1 MKRST
6 NRILTTHVGS
16 LPRPADLLAM
26 NDARATGQPVDPA
39 AWAARVK
46 SAIAEVV
53 QLQREAGVDVVNDG
67 ELSKSSWSSYVNE
80 RLGGFAESV
89 SQGQGS
95 LAKGRDKKAF
105 QEFYDEYDRIQ
116 PFRTVNG
123 SRWTDVVCNA
133 PVSYT
138 GQTAVQM
145 DVQNLKAACASVDAE
160 EAFITAVAPGSII
173 TRRVNQYYPSE
184 EAFLFAIA
192 DAMKTEYKA
201 IVDAGFLLQIDDPQ
215 LVTRYDAEDPP
226 PDAEQYCKLAAAR
239 VEALNHALADIPPER
254 VRYHICWGGWHGP
267 HTTDLPLKDIVGL
280 LLQIRAGAYLIEAA
294 NARHEHEW
302 RVWEQVKLPEGKILI
317 PGVVS
322 HATNV
327 VEHPELVAERI
338 SALRQPGRPRQCHR
352 RHRLRPRRPAPPP
365 AGLGEA
371 EIIIRR
377 RTPGDPAA
385 LGPRVR
391 QSRRV
396 DRRRSLNHC
405 AIGPSNNSPAQRH
418 DLCRS
423 FAL

>member
-1 MKRST
+1 
-6 NRILTTHVGS
+6 
-16 LPRPADLLAM
+16 M
-26 NDARATGQPVDPA
+26 NDARATGRPVALA

-46 SAIAEVV
+46 ISIAEVV
-53 QLQREAGVDVVNDG
+53 RLQREAGVDVVNDG

-138 GQTAVQM
+138 GRTAVQM
-145 DVQNLKAACASVDAE
+145 DIQNLKAACAAVEAE

-201 IVDAGFLLQIDDPQ
+201 IVDGGFLLQIDDPQ

-226 PDAEQYCKLAAAR
+226 PDAAQYCKLAAAR
-239 VEALNHALADIPPER
+239 VEALNHALADIPQER

-338 SALRQPGRPRQCHR
+338 LRF
-352 RHRLRPRRPAPPP
+352 
-365 AGLGEA
+365 AGLVGRENVIA
-371 EIIIRR
+371 GTDCGLGGRLHR
-377 RTPGDPAA
+377 QLVWAKLKA
-385 LGPRVR
+385 LSEGARLAT
-391 QSRRV
+391 SRLWGR
-396 DRRRSLNHC
+396 
-405 AIGPSNNSPAQRH
+405 A
-418 DLCRS
+418 
-423 FAL
+423 

>member
-1 MKRST
+1 MKRSAD
-6 NRILTTHVGS
+6 RILTTHVGS
-16 LPRPADLLAM
+16 LPRPPDLLAM
-26 NDARATGQPVDPA
+26 NDAKANGRAVDPA
-39 AWAARVK
+39 AWSARVK

-53 QLQREAGVDVVNDG
+53 RLQREAGVDIVNDG

-89 SQGQGS
+89 SRGQGS

-105 QEFYDEYDRIQ
+105 QEFYDEYDKIQ

-123 SRWTDVVCNA
+123 SRWTDLVCDA
-133 PVSYT
+133 PISYT
-138 GQTAVQM
+138 GKSAVRT
-145 DVQNLKAACASVDAE
+145 DIENLKAACSSVETE

-173 TRRVNQYYPSE
+173 TRRVNRYYPTE

-192 DAMKTEYKA
+192 DAMKTEYQA

-226 PDAEQYCKLAAAR
+226 PDPEQYRKLAGAR
-239 VEALNHALADIPPER
+239 VEALNHALADIPEER

-267 HTTDLPLKDIVGL
+267 HSTDLPLKDIAGL
-280 LLQIRAGAYLIEAA
+280 LLEIRAGAYLIEAA

-302 RVWEQVKLPEGKILI
+302 RVWEEVQLPPGKILI

-338 SALRQPGRPRQCHR
+338 ARFASLVGRENVIAGTDC
-352 RHRLRPRRPAPPP
+352 
-365 AGLGEA
+365 GLGGRLHRQLVWAKLKSLSEGA
-371 EIIIRR
+371 RLATRR
-377 RTPGDPAA
+377 LWGH
-385 LGPRVR
+385 G
-391 QSRRV
+391 
-396 DRRRSLNHC
+396 
-405 AIGPSNNSPAQRH
+405 
-418 DLCRS
+418 
-423 FAL
+423 

>member
-1 MKRST
+1 MKRSAD
-6 NRILTTHVGS
+6 RILTTHVGS
-16 LPRPADLLAM
+16 LPRPPDLLAM
-26 NDARATGQPVDPA
+26 NDARANGRAFDPA

-46 SAIAEVV
+46 SAIAEAVR
-53 QLQREAGVDVVNDG
+53 LQREAGVDIVNDG

-80 RLGGFAESV
+80 RLDGFAESV
-89 SQGQGS
+89 SRGQGS

-133 PVSYT
+133 PISYM
-138 GQTAVQM
+138 GRSAVQA
-145 DVQNLKAACASVDAE
+145 DIENLKAACSSVETE

-192 DAMKTEYKA
+192 DAMKTEYQA

-226 PDAEQYCKLAAAR
+226 PDAEQYRKHAAAR
-239 VEALNHALADIPPER
+239 VEALNHALADIPQER

-267 HTTDLPLKDIVGL
+267 HSTDLPLKDIAGL

-302 RVWEQVKLPEGKILI
+302 RVWQEVKLPPGKILI

-338 SALRQPGRPRQCHR
+338 LRF
-352 RHRLRPRRPAPPP
+352 
-365 AGLGEA
+365 AGLVGRENVIA
-371 EIIIRR
+371 G
-377 RTPGDPAA
+377 TDCG
-385 LGPRVR
+385 LGGRLHR
-391 QSRRV
+391 QLV
-396 DRRRSLNHC
+396 WAKLKSLSEG
-405 AIGPSNNSPAQRH
+405 ARLATRQ
-418 DLCRS
+418 LW
-423 FAL
+423 A

>member
-1 MKRST
+1 MKRSM
-6 NRILTTHVGS
+6 NQILTTHVGS
-16 LPRPADLLAM
+16 LPRPADLLEM
-26 NDARATGQPVDPA
+26 NDAKASGRPVDQS
-39 AWAARVK
+39 AWTARVK
-46 SAIAEVV
+46 TAVLEVV
-53 QLQREAGVDVVNDG
+53 RQQRESGVDIVNDG

-95 LAKGRDKKAF
+95 LARGRDKKTF

-123 SRWTDVVCNA
+123 SRWTDVICNA
-133 PVSYT
+133 PIIYK

-145 DVQNLKAACASVDAE
+145 DIENLRAASAGVAAE
-160 EAFITAVAPGSII
+160 EAFITAVAPGSVIS
-173 TRRVNQYYPSE
+173 RRINQYYPTE

-215 LVTRYDAEDPP
+215 LVTRYDMEDPP
-226 PDAEQYCKLAAAR
+226 PDTEQYRKLAAAR
-239 VEALNHALADIPPER
+239 VEALNHALAEIPQDR

-280 LLQIRAGAYLIEAA
+280 LLQVRAGAYLIEAA

-302 RVWEQVKLPEGKILI
+302 RVWEQVKLPQGKILI

-338 SALRQPGRPRQCHR
+338 VRFANLVSRENVIAGTDC
-352 RHRLRPRRPAPPP
+352 
-365 AGLGEA
+365 GLGG
-371 EIIIRR
+371 R
-377 RTPGDPAA
+377 
-385 LGPRVR
+385 LHR
-391 QSRRV
+391 QLVWAKLKTLSEGARLATRQLWG
-396 DRRRSLNHC
+396 R
-405 AIGPSNNSPAQRH
+405 A
-418 DLCRS
+418 
-423 FAL
+423 

>member
-16 LPRPADLLAM
+16 LPRPADLLEM
-26 NDARATGQPVDPA
+26 NNAKASGRPVDQQT
-39 AWAARVK
+39 WTARVK
-46 SAIAEVV
+46 TAIEEVV
-53 QLQREAGVDVVNDG
+53 RLQRESGVDIVNDG

-80 RLGGFAESV
+80 RLSGFTESV
-89 SQGQGS
+89 SQGQSS
-95 LAKGRDKKAF
+95 LARGRDKKAF

-123 SRWTDVVCNA
+123 SRWTDVICNA
-133 PVSYT
+133 PISYQ
-138 GQTAVQM
+138 GQAATQM
-145 DVQNLKAACASVDAE
+145 DIENLKAAYAGVNAE
-160 EAFITAVAPGSII
+160 EAFITAVAPGSIV
-173 TRRVNQYYPSE
+173 RRINKYYPTE

-192 DAMKTEYKA
+192 DAMKTEYQA

-215 LVTRYDAEDPP
+215 LVTRYDMEDPP
-226 PDAEQYCKLAAAR
+226 PSAAQYRKLTAAR
-239 VEALNHALADIPPER
+239 VEVLNHALADIPLDR

-267 HTTDLPLKDIVGL
+267 HTTDLPLKDIVSL

-338 SALRQPGRPRQCHR
+338 LRFANVIGRENVIAGTDC
-352 RHRLRPRRPAPPP
+352 
-365 AGLGEA
+365 GLGGRLHRQLVWAKLKALA
-371 EIIIRR
+371 EGAQLA
-377 RTPGDPAA
+377 T
-385 LGPRVR
+385 R
-391 QSRRV
+391 QLWGR
-396 DRRRSLNHC
+396 
-405 AIGPSNNSPAQRH
+405 A
-418 DLCRS
+418 
-423 FAL
+423 

>member
-1 MKRST
+1 VKHGAEPIGKRSISVKRST
-6 NRILTTHVGS
+6 ERILTSHVGS
-16 LPRPADLLAM
+16 LPRPAVLLEM
-26 NDARATGQPVDPA
+26 NDARAGGRSIDRS
-39 AWAARVK
+39 AWSAQVK
-46 SAIAEVV
+46 TAVSEVV
-53 QLQREAGVDVVNDG
+53 RLQRESDVDIVNDG

-80 RLGGFAESV
+80 RLSGFAESV

-133 PVSYT
+133 PISYT
-138 GQTAVQM
+138 GQSAVQT
-145 DVQNLKAACASVDAE
+145 DIDNLRAACAGIEAE
-160 EAFITAVAPGSII
+160 EAFMTAVAPGSII
-173 TRRVNQYYPSE
+173 TRRINQYYPSE

-192 DAMKTEYKA
+192 AAMKSEYQA
-201 IVDAGFLLQIDDPQ
+201 IVAAGFVLQIDDPQ
-215 LVTRYDAEDPP
+215 LVTRYDLEDPP
-226 PDAEQYCKLAAAR
+226 PDAAQYRKRAAVR

-280 LLQIRAGAYLIEAA
+280 LLQIRVGAYLIEAA

-302 RVWEQVKLPEGKILI
+302 RVWEQVKLPDGKILI

-338 SALRQPGRPRQCHR
+338 VRFANLVGRDNVIAGTDC
-352 RHRLRPRRPAPPP
+352 
-365 AGLGEA
+365 GLGGRLHRQLVWA
-371 EIIIRR
+371 KLK
-377 RTPGDPAA
+377 A
-385 LGPRVR
+385 LSEGARLAT
-391 QSRRV
+391 SRLWGR
-396 DRRRSLNHC
+396 
-405 AIGPSNNSPAQRH
+405 A
-418 DLCRS
+418 
-423 FAL
+423 

>member
-1 MKRST
+1 MPERRNGSVKRST
-6 NRILTTHVGS
+6 QRILTTHVGS
-16 LPRPADLLAM
+16 LPRPADILEM
-26 NDARATGQPVDPA
+26 NDARANSRAVDHA
-39 AWAARVK
+39 TWSVRVK

-53 QLQREAGVDVVNDG
+53 RLQREAGVDIVNDG

-89 SQGQGS
+89 SRGQGS

-123 SRWTDVVCNA
+123 SRWTDLVCNA
-133 PVSYT
+133 PVAYT
-138 GQTAVQM
+138 GQAAVQM
-145 DVQNLKAACASVDAE
+145 DIDNLKAACASAE
-160 EAFITAVAPGSII
+160 TDEAFITAVAPGSII
-173 TRRVNQYYPSE
+173 TRRINRYYPND

-192 DAMKTEYKA
+192 DAMKTEYQA

-226 PDAEQYCKLAAAR
+226 PDAEQYRRLAAVR
-239 VEALNHALADIPPER
+239 VAALNHALADIPQDR

-267 HTTDLPLKDIVGL
+267 HTTDLPLRDIVGL
-280 LLQIRAGAYLIEAA
+280 LLEIRAGAYLIEAA

-302 RVWEQVKLPEGKILI
+302 RVWEKIKLPPGKILI

-338 SALRQPGRPRQCHR
+338 LRFANLVGRENVIAGTDC
-352 RHRLRPRRPAPPP
+352 
-365 AGLGEA
+365 GLGG
-371 EIIIRR
+371 R
-377 RTPGDPAA
+377 
-385 LGPRVR
+385 LHR
-391 QSRRV
+391 QLVWAKLKSLSEGARLASRQLW
-396 DRRRSLNHC
+396 S
-405 AIGPSNNSPAQRH
+405 
-418 DLCRS
+418 
-423 FAL
+423 

>member
-1 MKRST
+1 VKHGAEPIGKRSISVKRST
-6 NRILTTHVGS
+6 ERILTSHVGS
-16 LPRPADLLAM
+16 LPRPAVLLEM
-26 NDARATGQPVDPA
+26 NDARAGGRSIDRS
-39 AWAARVK
+39 AWSAQVK
-46 SAIAEVV
+46 TAVSEVV
-53 QLQREAGVDVVNDG
+53 RLQRESDVDIVNDG

-80 RLGGFAESV
+80 RLSGFAESV

-133 PVSYT
+133 PISYT
-138 GQTAVQM
+138 GQSAVQT
-145 DVQNLKAACASVDAE
+145 DIDNLRAACAGIEAE
-160 EAFITAVAPGSII
+160 EAFMTAVAPGSII
-173 TRRVNQYYPSE
+173 TRRINQYYPSE

-192 DAMKTEYKA
+192 AAMKSEYQA
-201 IVDAGFLLQIDDPQ
+201 IVAAGFVLQIDDPQ
-215 LVTRYDAEDPP
+215 LVTRYDLEDPP
-226 PDAEQYCKLAAAR
+226 PDAAQYRKRAAAR

-280 LLQIRAGAYLIEAA
+280 LLQIRVGAYLIEAA

-302 RVWEQVKLPEGKILI
+302 RVWEQVKLPDGKILI

-338 SALRQPGRPRQCHR
+338 VRFANLVGRDNVIAGTDC
-352 RHRLRPRRPAPPP
+352 
-365 AGLGEA
+365 GLGGRLHRQLVWA
-371 EIIIRR
+371 KLK
-377 RTPGDPAA
+377 A
-385 LGPRVR
+385 LSDGARLAT
-391 QSRRV
+391 SRLWGR
-396 DRRRSLNHC
+396 
-405 AIGPSNNSPAQRH
+405 A
-418 DLCRS
+418 
-423 FAL
+423 

>member
-16 LPRPADLLAM
+16 LPRPADLLEM
-26 NDARATGQPVDPA
+26 NDAKASGRPVDQTT
-39 AWAARVK
+39 WTARVK
-46 SAIAEVV
+46 TAIVEVAR
-53 QLQREAGVDVVNDG
+53 LQRESGVDIVNDG

-80 RLGGFAESV
+80 RLSGFTESV
-89 SQGQGS
+89 SQGQNA
-95 LAKGRDKKAF
+95 LARGRDKKAF

-123 SRWTDVVCNA
+123 SRWTDVICNA
-133 PVSYT
+133 PISYK
-138 GQTAVQM
+138 GQAAVLM
-145 DVQNLKAACASVDAE
+145 DIENLKTACAGVETE
-160 EAFITAVAPGSII
+160 EAFITAVAPGSIV
-173 TRRVNQYYPSE
+173 RRINKYYPTQ

-215 LVTRYDAEDPP
+215 LVTRYDMEDPP
-226 PDAEQYCKLAAAR
+226 PNAEQYRKVAAGR
-239 VEALNHALADIPPER
+239 VEALNHALADIPQDR

-280 LLQIRAGAYLIEAA
+280 LLQVRTGAYLIEAA

-302 RVWEQVKLPEGKILI
+302 RMWGQVKLSEDKILI

-338 SALRQPGRPRQCHR
+338 LRFANLVGRENVIAGTDC
-352 RHRLRPRRPAPPP
+352 
-365 AGLGEA
+365 GLGGRLHRQLVWA
-371 EIIIRR
+371 KLN
-377 RTPGDPAA
+377 A
-385 LGPRVR
+385 LSEGARLATR
-391 QSRRV
+391 QLWGR
-396 DRRRSLNHC
+396 
-405 AIGPSNNSPAQRH
+405 A
-418 DLCRS
+418 
-423 FAL
+423 

>member
-1 MKRST
+1 MKRSAD
-6 NRILTTHVGS
+6 RILTTHVGS
-16 LPRPADLLAM
+16 LPRPADILAM
-26 NDARATGQPVDPA
+26 NDARANGRDVDPA
-39 AWAARVK
+39 VWSARVK

-53 QLQREAGVDVVNDG
+53 RLQRAAGVDIVNDG

-89 SQGQGS
+89 SRGQGS

-133 PVSYT
+133 PISYA

-145 DVQNLKAACASVDAE
+145 DAENLKAACAAVETD

-173 TRRVNQYYPSE
+173 TRRINQYYRSE

-192 DAMKTEYKA
+192 DAMKTEYNA

-226 PDAEQYCKLAAAR
+226 PAAEDYCKLAAAR
-239 VEALNHALADIPPER
+239 VEALNHALADIPQER

-302 RVWEQVKLPEGKILI
+302 RVWEQVKLPPGKVLI

-338 SALRQPGRPRQCHR
+338 LRFANLVGRENVIAGTDC
-352 RHRLRPRRPAPPP
+352 
-365 AGLGEA
+365 GLGG
-371 EIIIRR
+371 R
-377 RTPGDPAA
+377 
-385 LGPRVR
+385 LHR
-391 QSRRV
+391 QLVWAKLKSLSEGARLASRQ
-396 DRRRSLNHC
+396 LW
-405 AIGPSNNSPAQRH
+405 A
-418 DLCRS
+418 
-423 FAL
+423 

>member
-1 MKRST
+1 VKHGAEPIGKRSISVKRST
-6 NRILTTHVGS
+6 ERILTSHVGS
-16 LPRPADLLAM
+16 LPRPAVLLEM
-26 NDARATGQPVDPA
+26 NDARAGGRCIDRS
-39 AWAARVK
+39 AWSAQVK
-46 SAIAEVV
+46 TAVSEVV
-53 QLQREAGVDVVNDG
+53 RLQRESDVDIVNDG

-80 RLGGFAESV
+80 RLSGFAESV

-133 PVSYT
+133 PISYT
-138 GQTAVQM
+138 GQRAVQT
-145 DVQNLKAACASVDAE
+145 DIDNLRAACAGIEAE
-160 EAFITAVAPGSII
+160 EAFMTAVAPGSII
-173 TRRVNQYYPSE
+173 TRRINQYYPSE

-192 DAMKTEYKA
+192 AAMKSEYQA
-201 IVDAGFLLQIDDPQ
+201 IVAAGFVLQIDDPQ
-215 LVTRYDAEDPP
+215 LVTRYDLEDPP
-226 PDAEQYCKLAAAR
+226 PDAAQYRKRAAAR

-280 LLQIRAGAYLIEAA
+280 LLQIRVGAYLIEAA

-302 RVWEQVKLPEGKILI
+302 RVWEQVKLPDGKILI

-338 SALRQPGRPRQCHR
+338 VRFANLVGRDNVIAGTHC
-352 RHRLRPRRPAPPP
+352 
-365 AGLGEA
+365 GLGGRLHRQLVWA
-371 EIIIRR
+371 KLK
-377 RTPGDPAA
+377 A
-385 LGPRVR
+385 LSEGARLAT
-391 QSRRV
+391 SRLWGR
-396 DRRRSLNHC
+396 
-405 AIGPSNNSPAQRH
+405 A
-418 DLCRS
+418 
-423 FAL
+423 

>member
-1 MKRST
+1 VKRST

-16 LPRPADLLAM
+16 LPRPANLLEMTTAKISGRPY
-26 NDARATGQPVDPA
+26 DQT
-39 AWAARVK
+39 AWAAGVK
-46 SAIAEVV
+46 TAILEVV
-53 QLQREAGVDVVNDG
+53 RLQVESGVNIVNDG

-89 SQGQGS
+89 SQGRGS
-95 LAKGRDKKAF
+95 LVRGRDKKAF

-123 SRWTDVVCNA
+123 SRWTDVACTA
-133 PVSYT
+133 PIYYKE
-138 GQTAVQM
+138 QNAVQM
-145 DVQNLKAACASVDAE
+145 DIENLQAAYAGANAE

-173 TRRVNQYYPSE
+173 TRRTNKYYPTE

-215 LVTRYDAEDPP
+215 LVTRYDMDDPP
-226 PDAEQYCKLAAAR
+226 PTAEEYRKLAEPR
-239 VEALNHALADIPPER
+239 VEALNHALADIPEER

-267 HTTDLPLKDIVGL
+267 HTTDFPLKDIVSL
-280 LLQIRAGAYLIEAA
+280 LFKIRAGAYLIEAA

-302 RVWEQVKLPEGKILI
+302 RVWEHVKLPAGKILI

-338 SALRQPGRPRQCHR
+338 LRFANLNGRENVIAGTDC
-352 RHRLRPRRPAPPP
+352 
-365 AGLGEA
+365 GLGGRIHHQLVWA
-371 EIIIRR
+371 KLK
-377 RTPGDPAA
+377 A
-385 LGPRVR
+385 LSEGARLATR
-391 QSRRV
+391 QLWGR
-396 DRRRSLNHC
+396 
-405 AIGPSNNSPAQRH
+405 
-418 DLCRS
+418 
-423 FAL
+423 AL

>member
-1 MKRST
+1 MKRSVE
-6 NRILTTHVGS
+6 RILTTHVGS
-16 LPRPADLLAM
+16 LPRPADLLQM
-26 NDARATGQPVDPA
+26 NDARATGGPIDPR

-46 SAIAEVV
+46 STIGVIV
-53 QLQREAGVDVVNDG
+53 QLQREAGVDIVNDG

-89 SQGQGS
+89 SQGRGS

-123 SRWTDVVCNA
+123 SRWTDMVCDA
-133 PVSYT
+133 PVTYT
-138 GQTAVQM
+138 GESAVRM
-145 DVQNLKAACASVDAE
+145 DVDNLKAACADTEVD

-173 TRRVNQYYPSE
+173 TRRINQHYPSD
-184 EAFLFAIA
+184 EAFLFAVA

-226 PDAEQYCKLAAAR
+226 LTPEEYRKRAARR
-239 VEALNHALADIPPER
+239 VEALNHALVGLPQDR
-254 VRYHICWGGWHGP
+254 LRYHICWGGWHGP
-267 HTTDLPLKDIVGL
+267 HTTDLPLRDIVDL
-280 LLQIRAGAYLIEAA
+280 LLQIRVGAYLIEAA

-302 RVWEQVKLPEGKILI
+302 RVWQEVKLPAEKILI

-338 SALRQPGRPRQCHR
+338 VRFAGVVGRENVIAGTDC
-352 RHRLRPRRPAPPP
+352 
-365 AGLGEA
+365 GLGGRLHYQLVWA
-371 EIIIRR
+371 K
-377 RTPGDPAA
+377 
-385 LGPRVR
+385 L
-391 QSRRV
+391 
-396 DRRRSLNHC
+396 RSL
-405 AIGPSNNSPAQRH
+405 AEGARLATKQLWGR
-418 DLCRS
+418 
-423 FAL
+423 A